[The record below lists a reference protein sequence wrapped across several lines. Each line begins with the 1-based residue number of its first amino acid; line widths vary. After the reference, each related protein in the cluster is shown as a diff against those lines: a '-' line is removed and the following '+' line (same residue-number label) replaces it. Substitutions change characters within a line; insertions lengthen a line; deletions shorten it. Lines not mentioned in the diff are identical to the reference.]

1 MRSSV
6 TTERRRFL
14 VKAGGALA
22 AVAAAAIIDA
32 PNVIAQPKFKWRMP
46 TTWTPALDV
55 LQGSALRLSQL
66 VEEMSGGRFR
76 IEVSSAG
83 QIMPPLGVFDAASQG
98 TVEAFMASTVHWP
111 TKDPAL
117 VWFSTV
123 PFGMNPE
130 GMLAWFYQGDGLKL
144 WEETYAAYNLVPRP
158 GPGVAPQMAGWFR
171 KKINTTADFK
181 GLKMRIPGLGGKV
194 VTKAGGTVVLIPAA
208 RSTPRSS
215 GAPSTRANSSGRTTT

>member
-1 MRSSV
+1 M
-6 TTERRRFL
+6 TERRRFL

-32 PNVIAQPKFKWRMP
+32 PNVIAQPKFKWRML

-144 WEETYAAYNLVPRP
+144 WEETYAPFGHCTTF
-158 GPGVAPQMAGWFR
+158 GP
-171 KKINTTADFK
+171 
-181 GLKMRIPGLGGKV
+181 
-194 VTKAGGTVVLIPAA
+194 
-208 RSTPRSS
+208 
-215 GAPSTRANSSGRTTT
+215 

>member
-1 MRSSV
+1 M
-6 TTERRRFL
+6 TERRRFL

-22 AVAAAAIIDA
+22 AVAAAAIVDA
-32 PNVIAQPKFKWRMP
+32 PNVIAQPKVKWRMP

-83 QIMPPLGVFDAASQG
+83 QIMPPLGVFDATSQG

-117 VWFSTV
+117 CGS
-123 PFGMNPE
+123 PPS
-130 GMLAWFYQGDGLKL
+130 
-144 WEETYAAYNLVPRP
+144 
-158 GPGVAPQMAGWFR
+158 
-171 KKINTTADFK
+171 
-181 GLKMRIPGLGGKV
+181 
-194 VTKAGGTVVLIPAA
+194 
-208 RSTPRSS
+208 RS
-215 GAPSTRANSSGRTTT
+215 A